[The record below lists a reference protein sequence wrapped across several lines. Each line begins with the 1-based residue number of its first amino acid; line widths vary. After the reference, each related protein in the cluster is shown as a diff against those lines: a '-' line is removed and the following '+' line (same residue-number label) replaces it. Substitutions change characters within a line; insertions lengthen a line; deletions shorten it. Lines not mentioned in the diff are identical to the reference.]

1 MTNPEKQGREVDDET
16 GTETTGHTWD
26 GIKELDTPL
35 PKWWL
40 WTFYGT
46 IVWGVIYTV
55 LYPAWPLMTSA
66 TAGILGHSTRG
77 EVHEAIAEAAAA
89 QSVYTDRIAALTIDE
104 VASDAELT
112 QFSQA
117 GGAAIFRNNCSQCHG
132 AGAAG
137 VQAAGY
143 PNLRDDA
150 WLWGGTLEDIE
161 YTLRHG
167 IRYDSDDDT
176 RYSEMPA
183 FGDLEM
189 LTKAEIDL
197 VADHVLSLSG
207 GAESTEE
214 GATIYADNC
223 AACHGD
229 EGRGEPALGAPN
241 ISDAIWLYGG
251 SKEKIVETITH
262 SRAGVMPGWTS
273 RLTDAQIKQ
282 AAIYVHSLGGGQ

>member
-1 MTNPEKQGREVDDET
+1 MANEHDKEIDEVT
-16 GTETTGHTWD
+16 GTDTTGHEWD
-26 GIKELDTPL
+26 GIKELNTPL

-40 WTFYGT
+40 YTFYVTVAWGLGYT
-46 IVWGVIYTV
+46 IF
-55 LYPAWPLMTSA
+55 YPAWPGISSA
-66 TAGILGHSTRG
+66 TEGVLGYSTRG
-77 EVHEAIAEAAAA
+77 AVHEAIAEAATA
-89 QSVYTDRIAALTIDE
+89 QSVYTDRIAAMPIVE
-104 VASDAELT
+104 VAADGELA

-117 GGAAIFRNNCSQCHG
+117 GGAAVFRNNCSQCHG

-150 WLWGGTLEDIE
+150 WLWGGDLEAIE
-161 YTLRHG
+161 HTIRHG
-167 IRYDSDDDT
+167 IRYEGDDDT

-183 FGDLEM
+183 FGDM
-189 LTKAEIDL
+189 DILTAEEIDA

-207 GAESTEE
+207 GATSTEM
-214 GATIYADNC
+214 GATIFVEQC

-229 EGRGEPALGAPN
+229 GGEGIPDLGAPN
-241 ISDAIWLYGG
+241 IADAIWLYGG
-251 SKEKIVETITH
+251 SKDKVVETITH
-262 SRAGVMPGWTS
+262 SRYGVMPGWTA

>member
-1 MTNPEKQGREVDDET
+1 MADEREVDAET

-40 WTFYGT
+40 YTFYGT
-46 IVWGVIYTV
+46 VVWGVIYTV
-55 LYPAWPLMTSA
+55 LFPAWPMMTEA
-66 TAGILGHSTRG
+66 TAGILGYSTRA
-77 EVHEAIAEAAAA
+77 EVHERIAAAHEA
-89 QSVYTDRIAALTIDE
+89 QRVYTDRIAALEIAE
-104 VASDAELT
+104 VVADAELN

-150 WLWGGTLEDIE
+150 WLWGGTLEEIE

-167 IRYDSDDDT
+167 IRYEADFDT

-183 FGDLEM
+183 FGDMDM
-189 LTKAEIDL
+189 LTDEEIEVTAE
-197 VADHVLSLSG
+197 HVLSLSG
-207 GAESTEE
+207 QGPANEAGE
-214 GATIYADNC
+214 AIFVDQC

-229 EGRGEPALGAPN
+229 AGEGVVELGAPN
-241 ISDAIWLYGG
+241 LSDAIWLYGG
-251 SKEKIVETITH
+251 SKEKIIETITH
-262 SRAGVMPGWTS
+262 SRNGVMPAWSG
-273 RLTDAQIKQ
+273 RLTEAQIKQ

>member
-1 MTNPEKQGREVDDET
+1 MADNHDTREVDQET

-40 WTFYGT
+40 YTFYGT
-46 IVWGVIYTV
+46 IVWGVIYTM
-55 LYPAWPLMTSA
+55 LYPAWPLVTEA
-66 TAGILGHSTRG
+66 TAGILGHSTRAA
-77 EVHEAIAEAAAA
+77 VHERIAEAAEA
-89 QSVYTDRIAALTIDE
+89 QSIYTDRIAALAIEE
-104 VASDAELT
+104 VAADAELA

-117 GGAAIFRNNCSQCHG
+117 GGAAIYRTNCSQCHG

-150 WLWGGTLEDIE
+150 WLWGGTLEEIE

-167 IRYDSDDDT
+167 IRYDGDDDT

-183 FGDLEM
+183 FGELGILD
-189 LTKAEIDL
+189 KAQIEL
-197 VADHVLSLSG
+197 VAEHVLSLSG
-207 GAESTEE
+207 GAESSEE
-214 GATIYADNC
+214 GATLYAENC

-229 EGRGEPALGAPN
+229 GGEGMHELGAPN
-241 ISDAIWLYGG
+241 IADAIWLYGG
-251 SKEKIVETITH
+251 DKERIVETITY
-262 SRAGVMPGWTS
+262 SRAGVMPGWS
-273 RLTDAQIKQ
+273 ERLTDAQIKQ
-282 AAIYVHSLGGGQ
+282 AAIYIHSLGGGE